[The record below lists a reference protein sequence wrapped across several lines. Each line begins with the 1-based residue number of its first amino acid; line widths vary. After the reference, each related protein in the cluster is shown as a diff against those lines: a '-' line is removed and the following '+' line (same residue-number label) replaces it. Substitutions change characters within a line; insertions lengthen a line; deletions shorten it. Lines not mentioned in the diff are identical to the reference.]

1 MRPAGQV
8 VTPPEGPAAADPR
21 TAAAGPPAPA
31 PDAVRVVWDPVF
43 NQYDFGR
50 WHPMAPVRLDL
61 TARLCE
67 ELGLFAR
74 EGVEVV
80 SARPASDELLLRV
93 HEPDYV
99 RAVQAASADPR
110 VAEPVFGLGTEDDP
124 AFPGMHE
131 AAARIVGASVDLGLA
146 LLRGEAA
153 HGVNFCGGM
162 HHAKPGCASGFCV
175 YNDAAVAMRAMLDAG
190 AERVAYVDLDVHHGD
205 GTEAVF
211 WDDPR
216 VLTISVHESGTT
228 LFPGTGYADEL
239 GGPDALGSAV
249 NLALPAGVRDGDW
262 LRAVH
267 AVVPQLVRA
276 FAPDVLVTQHGC
288 DTHAL
293 DPLGHFA
300 VSVDAQRAVA
310 RSMHELAHEAA
321 GGRWLALGGG
331 GYEVVDVVPRTWAH
345 LVAEASRQ
353 PLDPATPVPEG
364 WRRYVEELTGRPG
377 PASMTDGGSATWT
390 GWESGYDPD
399 AAVDRA
405 VLATRRA
412 AFPLHGLD
420 PEFD

>member
-1 MRPAGQV
+1 MLPASS
-8 VTPPEGPAAADPR
+8 APR
-21 TAAAGPPAPA
+21 TAPVVPEVTGA
-31 PDAVRVVWDPVF
+31 PDVVQVVWDPVF
-43 NQYDFGR
+43 NRYDFGR
-50 WHPMAPVRLDL
+50 WHPMAPIRLDL

-67 ELGLFAR
+67 SLGLFSVPGLR
-74 EGVEVV
+74 VV
-80 SARPASDELLLRV
+80 SAQPAGDDLLRTV
-93 HEPDYV
+93 HEAEYV
-99 RAVQAASADPR
+99 AAVQAASADPGS
-110 VAEPVFGLGTEDDP
+110 AQEVFGLGTEDDP

-131 AAARIVGASVDLGLA
+131 AAARIVGGSVELGRA
-146 LLRGEAA
+146 LLAGRAQ

-175 YNDAAVAMRAMLDAG
+175 YNDAAAAIRAMLDEG
-190 AERVAYVDLDVHHGD
+190 AERVVYVDLDCHHGD

-211 WDDPR
+211 WDEPR

-228 LFPGTGYADEL
+228 LFPGTGFADEL
-239 GGPDALGSAV
+239 GGPGALGSAV
-249 NLALPAGVRDGDW
+249 NLALPAGTRDAGW

-267 AVVPQLVRA
+267 SVVPQLVTA

-293 DPLGHFA
+293 DPLGHLV
-300 VSVDAQRAVA
+300 VSLDAQRVA
-310 RSMHELAHEAA
+310 AASMHALAHAAA

-345 LVAEASRQ
+345 LVAEAAHR
-353 PLDPATPVPEG
+353 PLDPATPLPRA
-364 WRRYVEELTGRPG
+364 WREHVEETVGREAPRL
-377 PASMTDGGSATWT
+377 MTDGEDGAFT
-390 GWESGYDPD
+390 GWSSGYDPGD
-399 AAVDRA
+399 AVDRA

>member
-1 MRPAGQV
+1 MLPARPAPRTPPAPA
-8 VTPPEGPAAADPR
+8 VTPPPVV
-21 TAAAGPPAPA
+21 PAPA
-31 PDAVRVVWDPVF
+31 PDAVQVVWDPVF
-43 NQYDFGR
+43 NRYDFGR

-67 ELGLFAR
+67 ALGLFSAP
-74 EGVEVV
+74 GVRVV
-80 SARPASDELLLRV
+80 SARPADDDLLRTV
-93 HEPDYV
+93 HDPEYV

-110 VAEPVFGLGTEDDP
+110 DAQEVFGLGTEDDP

-131 AAARIVGASVDLGLA
+131 AAARIVGGSVDLGRAVLA
-146 LLRGEAA
+146 GRAL

-175 YNDAAVAMRAMLDAG
+175 YNDAAAAIRAALDDG
-190 AERVAYVDLDVHHGD
+190 AQRVAYVDLDCHHGD

-228 LFPGTGYADEL
+228 LFPGTGFADEL
-239 GGPDALGSAV
+239 GGPGALGSAV
-249 NLALPAGVRDGDW
+249 NLALPAGTRDAGW

-267 AVVPQLVRA
+267 SVVPQLVSS
-276 FAPDVLVTQHGC
+276 FGPDLLVTQHGC

-293 DPLGHFA
+293 DPLGHL
-300 VSVDAQRAVA
+300 VISVDAQRVA
-310 RSMHELAHEAA
+310 AASMHALAHAAA

-345 LVAEASRQ
+345 LVAEAAHR
-353 PLDPATPVPEG
+353 PLDPATPLPAS
-364 WRRYVEELTGRPG
+364 WRAHVEEAVGRDAPRT
-377 PASMTDGGSATWT
+377 MTDGGSGDFQDWS
-390 GWESGYDPD
+390 SGYDPD
-399 AAVDRA
+399 DAVDRA

>member
-1 MRPAGQV
+1 M
-8 VTPPEGPAAADPR
+8 ADPDVAR
-21 TAAAGPPAPA
+21 
-31 PDAVRVVWDPVF
+31 DEVRVVWDEAF
-43 NQYDFGR
+43 TRYDFGR

-61 TARLCE
+61 TARLCAD
-67 ELGLFAR
+67 LGLFDR
-74 EGVEVV
+74 PGVVV
-80 SARPASDELLLRV
+80 VGAEPADDELLCTV
-93 HEPDYV
+93 HDRAYV
-99 RAVQAASADPR
+99 DAVKAASADPR
-110 VAEPVFGLGTEDDP
+110 QAQPVFGLGTEDDP

-131 AAARIVGASVDLGLA
+131 AAARIVGGSVDLGRA
-146 LLRGEAA
+146 LVAGRTL

-175 YNDAAVAMRAMLDAG
+175 YNDAAAAIVAMLRDG
-190 AERVAYVDLDVHHGD
+190 AERIAYVDLDCHHGD

-228 LFPGTGYADEL
+228 LFPGTGFADEL
-239 GGPDALGSAV
+239 GGPDALGGAV
-249 NLALPAGVRDGDW
+249 NLALPAGTGDAGW

-293 DPLGHFA
+293 DPLGHLT
-300 VSVDAQRAVA
+300 VSVDAQRVA
-310 RSMHELAHEAA
+310 SAAMHALAHEASQ
-321 GGRWLALGGG
+321 GRWLALGGG

-345 LVAEASRQ
+345 LVAEASQQ
-353 PLDPATPVPEG
+353 PLDPATPLPES
-364 WRRYVEELTGRPG
+364 WRAHVEATFEREA
-377 PASMTDGGSATWT
+377 PAAMTDGEPATFT

-399 AAVDRA
+399 DAVDRA
-405 VLATRRA
+405 ILATRRA

-420 PEFD
+420 PDFD